1 MEANLC
7 DINHLDS
14 DVLLPP
20 RKRLLA
26 GFRRQNSDGNSHQ
39 PSTSSTSSEFET
51 RINNLM
57 RSHLT
62 NPNFSPEEIAKALRS
77 AAEAAAKTA
86 KAARNAAEDK
96 AAIAARAIAAA
107 KSALELVDTISEGAA
122 IKDRYSKKNK
132 MKQRHLPVQT
142 LYNKPRRVE
151 NCKTDEELA
160 IRLHR
165 AMNSSPR
172 ISKTSPTSEVKN
184 NKHKRLKVLFTPEK
198 TRNINGVIEW
208 EGNSAFTS
216 NGNGAIGEA
225 GSESSIQKGN
235 AVRIDVNRPKFVKAD
250 RLKMDNG
257 EAETSHLKEKML
269 ESSDDTC
276 SIGRKRGRMKQK
288 KLPLSICTFRDRANP
303 KEDLK
308 ADSSPSTEENT
319 GKPNSN
325 NKPSFSVEHSI
336 PVETTSMWKCQA
348 AFKAPVCV
356 KQNKVIQ

>member
-26 GFRRQNSDGNSHQ
+26 GFKKQNSDGNSHQ
-39 PSTSSTSSEFET
+39 PSTSSPSSEFET
-51 RINNLM
+51 RLNNLM
-57 RSHLT
+57 RSHVT
-62 NPNFSPEEIAKALRS
+62 NSNFSPEEIAKASRS
-77 AAEAAAKTA
+77 AAEAAAKAA

-107 KSALELVDTISEGAA
+107 KSALELVDTISKGATS
-122 IKDRYSKKNK
+122 KDKYSKKNK

-142 LYNKPRRVE
+142 LYKKPRRAE

-160 IRLHR
+160 IKLHR

-172 ISKTSPTSEVKN
+172 ISKTSPTSEAKN
-184 NKHKRLKVLFTPEK
+184 TKPKRLKVLYTPEK

-208 EGNSAFTS
+208 EGDSAFTS
-216 NGNGAIGEA
+216 NGNGVIGEA

-235 AVRIDVNRPKFVKAD
+235 AVRIDVNRPEFIKAD
-250 RLKMDNG
+250 RLKMDE
-257 EAETSHLKEKML
+257 EAETSYLKEKML
-269 ESSDDTC
+269 ESSDDTW
-276 SIGRKRGRMKQK
+276 SIGRKRGRIKQK

-319 GKPNSN
+319 GKANSN
-325 NKPSFSVEHSI
+325 NKPSFSVEHSM